1 MADLLSLKIGWCL
14 ASECHVAGPS
24 KGNSFMGV
32 ELIDVRKELPKP
44 SRKRESVIMSTPEWQ
59 EAIAKIEAGLRA
71 HAGLKLVLSP
81 KTLSKLGKYGRF
93 ASRTL
98 KIQLKKYVQE
108 RKLDLA
114 VFYRGSQDGQPVIW
128 VTHEKEK

>member
-1 MADLLSLKIGWCL
+1 
-14 ASECHVAGPS
+14 
-24 KGNSFMGV
+24 MGV
-32 ELIDVRKELPKP
+32 EVVDVRKELPKP
-44 SRKRESVIMSTPEWQ
+44 SRKRGSIITSTPEWQ
-59 EAIAKIEAGLRA
+59 ETIAKID
-71 HAGLKLVLSP
+71 AGLKPHEGIKVVLSQ
-81 KTLSKLGKYGRF
+81 KTLAKLGKYARF

-108 RKLDLA
+108 RKRGLA